1 MEWKGEFLCL
11 RRRMVYLL
19 DRPAEIIH
27 PGLHIESDLHFSLL
41 LVSSPALSF
50 LLPFLFNPGS
60 GLLPVII
67 NFWEE
72 K

>member
-1 MEWKGEFLCL
+1 MEGGVSLSSSKNGLPVRQACRDYPL
-11 RRRMVYLL
+11 
-19 DRPAEIIH
+19 

-50 LLPFLFNPGS
+50 LLPFLFNPRS